1 MSPKYSSTY
10 STARSIAAIVSFFG
24 WILVGIGILGVAFLL
39 KEAGGLKQLAS
50 GVGGIGAIVS
60 LLVSVAGL
68 LLVASGQVVR
78 GTVDNADN
86 TGEILA
92 IIKATALEA
101 REGQAGV
108 NIQGQPQGHWKN
120 GSFKP

>member
-10 STARSIAAIVSFFG
+10 NTARSIAAIVSFFG
-24 WILVGIGILGVAFLL
+24 WVLVGIGILGVAFLL
-39 KEAGGLKQLAS
+39 QQAGGLKQLAS

-60 LLVSVAGL
+60 LLVAVAGL

-92 IIKATALEA
+92 IIKATALEGK
-101 REGQAGV
+101 EGQAGA
-108 NIQGQPQGHWKN
+108 
-120 GSFKP
+120 

>member
-10 STARSIAAIVSFFG
+10 STARSVAAIVSFFG
-24 WILVGIGILGVAFLL
+24 WILVGIGILGVAFLVDQTRD
-39 KEAGGLKQLAS
+39 LKQLFS
-50 GVGGIGAIVS
+50 GMGGIGAIVS

-68 LLVASGQVVR
+68 FLVASGQVVR

-101 REGQAGV
+101 KEAEAGFKIEGQSGTD
-108 NIQGQPQGHWKN
+108 
-120 GSFKP
+120 